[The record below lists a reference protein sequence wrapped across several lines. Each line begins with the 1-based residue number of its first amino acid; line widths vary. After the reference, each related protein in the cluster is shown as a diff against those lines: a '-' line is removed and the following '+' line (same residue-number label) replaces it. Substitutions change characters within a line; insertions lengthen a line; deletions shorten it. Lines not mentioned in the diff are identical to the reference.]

1 MDYKLKINDEMIE
14 NGFADNS
21 FTRRDTDGLYRKLK
35 SFIGDERTAA
45 NILVLAIRQA
55 GIETKSYDTRDIE
68 FQVDNFIQREAKTTA
83 AVKAIIEK
91 RNKKPVK
98 HVDARETVPDW
109 DKQEVVA
116 VTQERLDAHQAR
128 IPWFNDREKYQGNK
142 DAYKKIS
149 KFDDWKAL
157 QTKKELSAGTD
168 NSTHANG

>member
-35 SFIGDERTAA
+35 SLIGDERTAA

-98 HVDARETVPDW
+98 HTNSRETVPDW
-109 DKQEVVA
+109 DKQDVIEL
-116 VTQERLDAHQAR
+116 TTEQQEQQDDLML
-128 IPWFNDREKYQGNK
+128 WFADRAKYYG
-142 DAYKKIS
+142 
-149 KFDDWKAL
+149 FDDKVYKQIAKFSDW
-157 QTKKELSAGTD
+157 QEWRKKRAISA
-168 NSTHANG
+168 S